1 MSEEK
6 AIETKIPELAVETK
20 VSKKKIGSRKW
31 FGKIPK
37 EMILSPGGII
47 LLFAAIIIEVV
58 DLIIPPCGFDLLIE
72 LIPEL
77 IFSVMLTAIAG
88 VPFTAQIIPI
98 LIEKIPVISDI
109 VPTFLFYFL

>member
-1 MSEEK
+1 MSEEQ
-6 AIETKIPELAVETK
+6 AVEIKTP
-20 VSKKKIGSRKW
+20 KKKGSRKW

-37 EMILSPGGII
+37 DMILSPGGMV

-58 DLIIPPCGFDLLIE
+58 DLLIPPTGIDLLIE

-77 IFSVMLTAIAG
+77 IFAVLLTTIAG

-98 LIEKIPVISDI
+98 LIEKIPIISDI
-109 VPTFLFYFL
+109 VPTFLFYFI